1 MILVCYSICFY
12 HCKIFL
18 RAQQIFEENFELV
31 QVDNTAV
38 CICTGKNTQTQCTD
52 GQVSRDAGLLGNV
65 AGVRTSTCTSTY
77 TTSMVDCAWVHRGDF
92 CNMEVTVCLLSQSTL
107 QNFVHGIL
115 CRKGLLT
122 ITGSFLVQPYLEK

>member
-1 MILVCYSICFY
+1 MTTLQSAF
-12 HCKIFL
+12 
-18 RAQQIFEENFELV
+18 V
-31 QVDNTAV
+31 QVQIHRRNAPTLV
-38 CICTGKNTQTQCTD
+38 HGY

-77 TTSMVDCAWVHRGDF
+77 TTSMVDCARVHRGDF